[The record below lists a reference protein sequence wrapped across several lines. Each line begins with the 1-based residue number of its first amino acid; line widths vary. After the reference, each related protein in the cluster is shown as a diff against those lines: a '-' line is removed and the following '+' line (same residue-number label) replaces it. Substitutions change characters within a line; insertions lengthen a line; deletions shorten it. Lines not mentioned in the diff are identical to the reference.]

1 MIHVVSAHNKAE
13 YKSYLRQLWQQRYD
27 VFVEKMGWSLDCAD
41 GIERDQFDRPD
52 TVYLLCI
59 DEKDR
64 LKGGMR
70 LLPTTKPHLMS
81 DLFPH
86 LCAEG
91 VPSGDT
97 TWEIS
102 RFYSLTGRHMMLER
116 DKTASEL
123 ICGLYEYALMNRIE
137 KVSCVASMVLFPT
150 ILKAGW
156 DVTPLGLPTVT
167 DDEVI
172 LAFLIDLNERDYK
185 TVAQNRKIT
194 ESVLYAPNLR
204 EEQWEIAV

>member
-13 YKSYLRQLWQQRYD
+13 YKSYLRQLWQQRYN

-52 TVYLLCI
+52 TTYLLCI
-59 DEKDR
+59 DDQGR

-86 LCAEG
+86 LCAES
-91 VPSGDT
+91 VPSGEQV
-97 TWEIS
+97 WEIS

-123 ICGLYEYALMNRIE
+123 ICGLYEHAILNDIK

-156 DVTPLGLPTVT
+156 DVTPLGLPSVT

-185 TVAQNRKIT
+185 TVAQNRKVT
-194 ESVLYAPNLR
+194 GSVLYAPGVR

>member
-1 MIHVVSAHNKAE
+1 MIHVVSAHNRGE
-13 YKSYLRQLWQQRYD
+13 YKSYLRQMWQQRYD

-41 GIERDQFDRPD
+41 GVERDQFDRLD

-59 DEKDR
+59 DDAGR

-81 DLFPH
+81 ELFSG
-86 LCAEG
+86 LCADG
-91 VPSGDT
+91 VPAGET

-123 ICGLYEYALMNRIE
+123 ICGLYEYALANAIE

-167 DDEVI
+167 DEEVI
-172 LAFLIDLNERDYK
+172 LAFLIDLNRRDYK
-185 TVAQNRKIT
+185 TVARNRKIAG
-194 ESVLYAPNLR
+194 SVLYTPCLR